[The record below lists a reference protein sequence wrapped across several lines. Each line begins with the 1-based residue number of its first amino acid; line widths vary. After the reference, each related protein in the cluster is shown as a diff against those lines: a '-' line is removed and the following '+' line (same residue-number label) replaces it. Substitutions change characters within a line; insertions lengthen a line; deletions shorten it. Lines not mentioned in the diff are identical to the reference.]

1 MSASGLSGAS
11 EHVIVAGGGFAAL
24 EVVLALRAIAGVAA
38 RVSLVSPDPV
48 LAYRPAATLEAFSD
62 TTPRAFDLIAIA
74 ADLGVRYH
82 RTRVE
87 SVGSMRKQV
96 RLASGSHLTYDTLV
110 LAAGARA
117 TVGIP
122 GALTFRDQRDLP
134 RLRGLLRELDEGKV
148 GSLVFAVPSGASW
161 PLPLYELALLS
172 AAHASERGTVAEIT
186 LVSPEPRPLAVFGAE
201 ASGLVAAE
209 LANRGVRF
217 LGASTPGSVCG
228 GGALTVQSGAAIKAD
243 RVVAVPQF
251 RGARITG
258 IPADRWGFV
267 PTDAIGKVEGMA
279 DVYAAGDI
287 TTFPIKHGGLAS
299 QQSDRIAHSIAA
311 GLGLT
316 PHELRAKRV
325 LEVRLIGG
333 QRPLRLRIE
342 LDEFGQPTAATL
354 AQARSHRQPS
364 WTKVFGR
371 YLTPYLETRSP
382 LAASLPPAE
391 AAPPAQG

>member
-1 MSASGLSGAS
+1 M
-11 EHVIVAGGGFAAL
+11 VAGGGFAAL
-24 EVVLALRAIAGVAA
+24 EVVLALRAIAGGAA
-38 RVSLVSPDPV
+38 RVSLVSPDRV
-48 LAYRPAATLEAFSD
+48 LAYRPAATVEAFSD
-62 TTPRAFDLIAIA
+62 TAPRAFDLIAIA
-74 ADLGVRYH
+74 AELGVRYH

-87 SVGSMRKQV
+87 SVGSIRKHV
-96 RLASGSHLTYDTLV
+96 RLASGGRLTYDSLV

-134 RLRGLLRELDEGKV
+134 RLRGLLGELDEGKI

-172 AAHASERGTVAEIT
+172 AAHARERGTDAEIT
-186 LVSPEPRPLAVFGAE
+186 LVSPERRPLAVFGAE
-201 ASGLVAAE
+201 ASGLVASE
-209 LANRGVRF
+209 LADHGVRF
-217 LGASTPGSVCG
+217 IGASDPDRVCG
-228 GGALTVQSGAAIKAD
+228 GGALTVHSGAAIKAD
-243 RVVAVPQF
+243 RTVAVPQL

-258 IPADRWGFV
+258 ISTDRWGFV
-267 PTDAIGKVEGMA
+267 PTDAVGGVEGMA
-279 DVYAAGDI
+279 DVYAAGDM
-287 TTFPIKHGGLAS
+287 TTFPIKHGGLGT
-299 QQSDRIAHSIAA
+299 QQADRVAHTIAA

-316 PHELRAKRV
+316 PHEPRAKCV

-354 AQARSHRQPS
+354 THARNDRQPS

-371 YLTPYLETRSP
+371 YLTPYLETRRAP
-382 LAASLPPAE
+382 AANLPPT
-391 AAPPAQG
+391 PS

>member
-1 MSASGLSGAS
+1 M
-11 EHVIVAGGGFAAL
+11 VAGGGFAAL
-24 EVVLALRAIAGVAA
+24 EVVLALRAIAGGAA

-62 TTPRAFDLIAIA
+62 TAPRGFDLVAIA
-74 ADLGVRYH
+74 AELGVRYH

-87 SVGSMRKQV
+87 RVGSMRKQV
-96 RLASGSHLTYDTLV
+96 RLASGGRLTYDTLV

-117 TVGIP
+117 TVGIR

-134 RLRGLLRELDEGKV
+134 RLRGVLRELDEGKV

-172 AAHASERGTVAEIT
+172 AAHARARGTDAQIT
-186 LVSPEPRPLAVFGAE
+186 LVSPERRPLAVFGAE

-209 LANRGVRF
+209 LADRGVRF
-217 LGASTPGSVCG
+217 FGASAPGSVCG

-243 RVVAVPQF
+243 RVVAVPQL

-258 IPADRWGFV
+258 VPADRWGFV
-267 PTDAIGKVEGMA
+267 PTDAFGTVEGMA
-279 DVYAAGDI
+279 DVYAAGDM
-287 TTFPIKHGGLAS
+287 TTFPIKHGGLAT
-299 QQSDRIAHSIAA
+299 QQSDRIAHTIAA

-316 PHELRAKRV
+316 PHELRAKLV

-333 QRPLRLRIE
+333 QRPLLLRIE

-354 AQARSHRQPS
+354 AHARSDRQPS

-382 LAASLPPAE
+382 PAASLPPAE
-391 AAPPAQG
+391 AAPPAPR

>member
-1 MSASGLSGAS
+1 M
-11 EHVIVAGGGFAAL
+11 VAGGGFAAL
-24 EVVLALRAIAGVAA
+24 EVVLALRALAGGAV

-62 TTPRAFDLIAIA
+62 TASRALDLIAIA

-82 RTRVE
+82 RTPVE

-96 RLASGSHLTYDTLV
+96 GLASGGRLSYDTLV

-117 TVGIP
+117 TVAIH

-148 GSLVFAVPSGASW
+148 GSLVFAVPAGVSW
-161 PLPLYELALLS
+161 PLPMYELALLC
-172 AAHASERGTVAEIT
+172 AAHARERRTDVEIT
-186 LVSPEPRPLAVFGAE
+186 LVTPERRPLAVFGAE
-201 ASGLVAAE
+201 ASGLVAAQ
-209 LANRGVRF
+209 LADRGVRF
-217 LGASTPGSVCG
+217 LGACAPDSVCG

-243 RVVAVPQF
+243 RVVAVPRL

-258 IPADRWGFV
+258 IPADRPGFV
-267 PTDAIGKVEGMA
+267 PTDAVGRVEGMA
-279 DVYAAGDI
+279 DVYAAGDM
-287 TTFPIKHGGLAS
+287 TTFPIKHGGLAT
-299 QQSDRIAHSIAA
+299 QQADRIAHTIAA
-311 GLGLT
+311 DLGLT
-316 PHELRAKRV
+316 PHELRAKLA

-333 QRPLRLRIE
+333 QRPLLLRIE
-342 LDEFGQPTAATL
+342 LDQFGQPTAATV
-354 AQARSHRQPS
+354 AHTRGDRQPS

-382 LAASLPPAE
+382 PAASLPPAQ
-391 AAPPAQG
+391 AAPPTPR